1 MKRREFLQSSAL
13 AGTLGAFPLPLPA
26 QPGGPI
32 KPFYL
37 PPNTGEFLKGARGV
51 DIRILIRNGQTG
63 GQLSCV
69 ELKIGPKQMGPAP
82 HVHRD
87 LDEIMFVQEGTITV
101 MVGDE
106 LHEVKAGGWHL
117 RPHGIVHTFWN
128 ATDQPARAIDLFLH
142 QNLEDQLEEFFTKVV
157 PALRAKGLT
166 PDSPEGR
173 RAKDELDARYGITTF
188 HDRRQPLAEKYG
200 LKL

>member
-1 MKRREFLQSSAL
+1 
-13 AGTLGAFPLPLPA
+13 
-26 QPGGPI
+26 
-32 KPFYL
+32 
-37 PPNTGEFLKGARGV
+37 
-51 DIRILIRNGQTG
+51 
-63 GQLSCV
+63 
-69 ELKIGPKQMGPAP
+69 MGPAP

-101 MVGDE
+101 LVGDD